1 MGVFFN
7 ILEGILIM
15 KVNCFVNNSFLVV
28 LDENVLSLI
37 DILFLEF

>member
-1 MGVFFN
+1 
-7 ILEGILIM
+7 M

-37 DILFLEF
+37 DILFLEFFCLLFKSYY